1 VLHPRGWTK
10 KQIRC
15 TGIANGRSADL
26 RDYHLYQISALSPAH
41 FVFVDASGCDKRIG
55 FRRSGWYT
63 IGTTP
68 VQVARFQREQRYQ
81 RLPAYII
88 DGVIF
93 SQILPGITDSE
104 LFGNFIEQLLSL
116 RGRWPESQSV
126 LVMNNASFHHADR
139 ITQICADA
147 GVKLIYLP
155 PYSPDLDPIEELFAE
170 MKAFIKR
177 NWQVYEVNPSQG
189 LFI

>member
-1 VLHPRGWTK
+1 MLHPRGWTK

-26 RDYHLYQISALSPAH
+26 RDYHLYQISAFSSEH
-41 FVFVDASGCDKRIG
+41 FVFLDASGCDKRIG
-55 FRRSGWYT
+55 FRWSGLST

-68 VQVARFQREQRYQ
+68 VQIARFQREQRYQ

-104 LFGNFIEQLLSL
+104 FFGNFIEQLLSL

-126 LVMNNASFHHADR
+126 LVMNNASFHHTDR
-139 ITQICADA
+139 ITQMCPNAE
-147 GVKLIYLP
+147 VKLIYLS
-155 PYSPDLDPIEELFAE
+155 PYSPDLNPIEELFAE

-177 NWQVYEVNPSQG
+177 NWQVYKINPSQG